1 MKVREIIKRIEL
13 DGWQLNR
20 TKGSHRQYQHLGK
33 TGTVTIS
40 GHPGDDIHPKN
51 RTQHFGSGRIK

>member
-1 MKVREIIKRIEL
+1 MKVREIIKLIER

-20 TKGSHRQYQHLGK
+20 TKGSHRQYRHPGK

-40 GHPGDDIHPKN
+40 GHPGDDIHPKTE
-51 RTQHFGSGRIK
+51 RSILVQAGLK